1 MHGYPIQTAKIQP
14 PPLRDETLARG
25 RLLDWLAAKVNQRVV
40 LVIADAG
47 YGKTTLLADFSRR
60 TRLRTIWYRLDD
72 DDRDWISF
80 LTHLVAAG
88 REHDPDFAPTTAA
101 MMSDLSTGGP
111 TREAATDVFL
121 RELPTIAE
129 HGAALI
135 FDDFHVV
142 DESPEVRQI
151 VRDLVARAPE
161 RLAVIFASRR
171 APSIPLARMRASG
184 EVAEIGTDELRFDT
198 SETARLFTETYGRE
212 LDPDVLVDVAART
225 EGWAASLQLVQAALR
240 DRSPA
245 EIRRFVRSLSGAD
258 RELYDYLAEE
268 VVGDLPDDLQ
278 QFLMR
283 TSILQVVAADLAAVV
298 TGLDPAEVARLGA
311 AAERLT
317 LLTRPSRASRGP
329 QRYHPLVREFLE
341 GRLRSTL
348 TDEAVAA
355 LHRSVANAARPD
367 DWRVAAHHFGE
378 AGDIGSVAS
387 TVAMAIP
394 EIMGKGQHTAAVE
407 QIARVPEEL
416 RPPVLSLV
424 TSRIQLQRRD
434 YESAIRLSNAVLDS
448 VLPGSQESDHALL
461 NLVTLYLQS
470 GRDQKSRLT
479 ADRLRE
485 TTSNEELRLIAEGV
499 AFIIDAT
506 AAGSIDATS
515 RHLLAMADRQRGRH
529 PHYYGVT
536 MLNLAVVSSHQDE
549 PEVALTYA
557 REAIEALEGT
567 SSRIELAAAFMALAY
582 PLTLLGRIDEA
593 QEAIACAMASDAT
606 EASLDRAELAD
617 GYLDPDAT
625 WSVLA
630 ALENNREINAQL
642 TFTIHA
648 AWYHARRGH
657 VDQAQRVLAL
667 SAPAEHVVIGYA
679 TARFVAAA
687 YVAVVSGAEDG
698 PERAVQARNAARQ
711 QGAVRWMR
719 VANLI
724 ETYAR
729 STAEFGDAIKA
740 IGTTSPW
747 NLTFVADLVALRL
760 DELDDSVLPSIQR
773 ARDLHPG
780 RWRLVLRE
788 RLTSA
793 QPGEGLASA
802 RLLEPIGERSDISR
816 LRAYARHQR
825 RLPGSSTLG
834 RSLAR
839 RLADKAYIEDQG
851 RVSVV
856 VGDRQVAGSAI
867 RRRVLGLLCFL
878 LTRPSMSSTRD
889 QVLDALWPALDP
901 VDALNSLNQ
910 TVYFLRRVLE
920 EEYVDDLSPGYL
932 HHDSDL
938 IWFDPELVTSR
949 SNECRRLI
957 KSLPVMPEP
966 DQVEALVDAYH
977 GRFALDFEYEEW
989 AAPYR
994 DWLHASYLEIV
1005 ERAVSSDIESGH
1017 FERGIRLARRVLDVD
1032 PGAEHVEVSLLR
1044 LYRASGA
1051 HSAAA
1056 EQYAHYATNMREQ
1069 LGVEAPPLESL

>member
-1 MHGYPIQTAKIQP
+1 
-14 PPLRDETLARG
+14 
-25 RLLDWLAAKVNQRVV
+25 
-40 LVIADAG
+40 
-47 YGKTTLLADFSRR
+47 
-60 TRLRTIWYRLDD
+60 
-72 DDRDWISF
+72 
-80 LTHLVAAG
+80 
-88 REHDPDFAPTTAA
+88 
-101 MMSDLSTGGP
+101 MSDLSTGGP

-151 VRDLVARAPE
+151 VRDLVLRAPE

-258 RELYDYLAEE
+258 HELYDYLAEE

-348 TDEAVAA
+348 TNEAVAA

-434 YESAIRLSNAVLDS
+434 YEPAIRLSNAVLDS

-499 AFIIDAT
+499 AFMIDAT
-506 AAGSIDATS
+506 TTGSIDAMS
-515 RHLLAMADRQRGRH
+515 RHLLSMADKQRGLH

-536 MLNLAVVSSHQDE
+536 MLNLAVNSSLQDE

-557 REAIEALEGT
+557 REAIDALEGT

-582 PLTLLGRIDEA
+582 PLTLLGRIEHA
-593 QEAIACAMASDAT
+593 HEAIASAVAAD
-606 EASLDRAELAD
+606 EAEANLDRAELAD
-617 GYLDPDAT
+617 SYLDPDAA
-625 WSVLA
+625 WSLLT
-630 ALENNREINAQL
+630 ALQNSREINARL
-642 TFTIHA
+642 SFTVHS
-648 AWYHARRGH
+648 AWYYARRNRVGE
-657 VDQAQRVLAL
+657 AQGVLDLAGPPEQVL
-667 SAPAEHVVIGYA
+667 IGYA
-679 TARFVAAA
+679 TARGVAAA
-687 YVAVVSGAEDG
+687 YVAVASGASGG
-698 PERAVQARNAARQ
+698 PQRAAEAGEAARR
-711 QGAVRWMR
+711 QGAIRWVR
-719 VANLI
+719 VAYLI
-724 ETYAR
+724 ETYSR
-729 STAEFGDAIKA
+729 STPEFVDAIKA
-740 IGTTSPW
+740 VGTTSPW
-747 NLTFVADLVALRL
+747 NLTFVADLVARQL
-760 DELDDSVLPSIQR
+760 DKLDDSVLPTIQR
-773 ARDLHPG
+773 AANLHPA
-780 RWRLVLRE
+780 RWRFVLRE
-788 RLTSA
+788 RLASA

-802 RLLEPIGERSDISR
+802 RLLEPIGERSDIPR

-839 RLADKAYIEDQG
+839 RLADKAYVEDLG

-856 VGDRQVAGSAI
+856 VGDRQVPGSAI

-910 TVYFLRRVLE
+910 TVYF
-920 EEYVDDLSPGYL
+920 
-932 HHDSDL
+932 
-938 IWFDPELVTSR
+938 
-949 SNECRRLI
+949 
-957 KSLPVMPEP
+957 
-966 DQVEALVDAYH
+966 
-977 GRFALDFEYEEW
+977 
-989 AAPYR
+989 
-994 DWLHASYLEIV
+994 
-1005 ERAVSSDIESGH
+1005 
-1017 FERGIRLARRVLDVD
+1017 
-1032 PGAEHVEVSLLR
+1032 
-1044 LYRASGA
+1044 
-1051 HSAAA
+1051 
-1056 EQYAHYATNMREQ
+1056 
-1069 LGVEAPPLESL
+1069 